1 MRQKY
6 GIGIVVLCCMGL
18 VASAAAPVLALDAY
32 FDSQITTD
40 LEARPDIGT
49 VRVRILDEAVQP
61 VFTDVIYEKVIHAE
75 IIFDASKTMAEPD
88 VNGIPKIEI
97 AKRIVSLLVKFF
109 PAQDTRFALRV
120 NGARYANNCLDSEL
134 VVPFQRN
141 NGAEVLEAVR
151 TIQPTGLSPLTFSLR
166 QVLQDFV
173 GTKGTKLVFLIT
185 DGLETCD
192 TEPADTC
199 TVTMDMLQQ
208 AEFDG
213 AVNIIGI
220 NTVYDQA
227 RTLLA
232 CLAAR
237 GNGEFLDSNR
247 DDGRTFARLIRD
259 SSQLSYSISK
269 IIDPESLAEGKILE
283 LINRRIGD
291 YTILEEDNVVLQPER
306 LSGYSLH
313 ELQPGIY
320 KIEFATVPVLAS
332 YFTLDRQQELTIG
345 VVRSGKGLDLYDR
358 AHLALGNWYY
368 DNGQIEGAVEEYH
381 KILEFDDHNVDAHL
395 NLGII
400 YDDLLNDNEKAAE
413 HYKQYLE
420 LQGPRQDEVREWLRE
435 VRGEPS
441 EEELRQQRMQ
451 EAEQERLLAE
461 QERLEAEERR
471 QRELARQ
478 QFTAVY
484 EEIRTANP
492 NIRQLSEE
500 EVRSADT
507 VRVEVSN
514 TTTDARAQRIAE
526 DVARRIR
533 DGLNRTPE
541 IVVYRQNKPDV
552 PVARATYNGETI
564 PETD

>member
-1 MRQKY
+1 
-6 GIGIVVLCCMGL
+6 MGL